1 MSTHPPLQ
9 NGLLDGKP
17 AGEASAGTRA
27 AGSPRRGARGGPPSK
42 VTEDEG
48 AAADRRRQGGP
59 RSRPGGSLRPELSWK
74 GLSQA
79 PFPEGAERPGG
90 VLRKGRGLRGRGC
103 DGGGAQG
110 GEGARGRKGRG
121 SERLRTPRGRLGPAL
136 PWGPGRRVRGASRHR
151 LSSPARNLSASPG
164 LRVATPR
171 PSPHLGSSRL
181 SPTPAPTPAPS
192 QLCPYL

>member
-59 RSRPGGSLRPELSWK
+59 RSRPGGSLGPELSWK

-79 PFPEGAERPGG
+79 PFAEGAEKPEGCSERGG
-90 VLRKGRGLRGRGC
+90 DSGGGAAMEAGLRAGRGLGGGRGGARKGRG
-103 DGGGAQG
+103 
-110 GEGARGRKGRG
+110 
-121 SERLRTPRGRLGPAL
+121 RLGAAWVP
-136 PWGPGRRVRGASRHR
+136 P
-151 LSSPARNLSASPG
+151 SPAAQDAGSG
-164 LRVATPR
+164 VHHVTGFRVQPET
-171 PSPHLGSSRL
+171 
-181 SPTPAPTPAPS
+181 
-192 QLCPYL
+192 